1 MTSSTVTV
9 EDVAAALGAEVDVP
23 DDAVD
28 QVNIL
33 IANALAMVRG
43 YLHPVKVEEPL
54 PDEVRQVVVRIV
66 VRYLTRGKGGAPENA
81 TGMMNVAGSF
91 TRQVNFAS
99 GASDGGVWMTKQDRV
114 MLRPLKRRGRGIE
127 SVDYVMG

>member
-9 EDVAAALGAEVDVP
+9 EDVAAALGAEVP
-23 DDAVD
+23 DDAAE

-33 IANALAMVRG
+33 IGNALAMVRG

-81 TGMMNVAGSF
+81 TGMMTVAGSF

-99 GASDGGVWMTKQDRV
+99 GASDGGVWMTKPDRV

-127 SVDYVMG
+127 SVDYVLG